1 MEGGQINEFG
11 EIMQPPLQ
19 PGFILDSPYFVPMG
33 VRFFRGQG
41 KGIVVRIGN
50 NTVKALLK

>member
-1 MEGGQINEFG
+1 MESGVQLPP
-11 EIMQPPLQ
+11 QPA
-19 PGFILDSPYFVPMG
+19 FILDSPFFVPMG
-33 VRFFRGQG
+33 VRFFKGQG